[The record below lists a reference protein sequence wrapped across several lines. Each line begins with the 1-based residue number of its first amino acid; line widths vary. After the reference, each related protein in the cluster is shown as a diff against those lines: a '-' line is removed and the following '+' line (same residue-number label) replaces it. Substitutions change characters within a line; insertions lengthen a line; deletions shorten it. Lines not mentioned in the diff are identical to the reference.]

1 VSVTPLRIAVL
12 TGTRADYGLLRGFAR
27 AVDQSDAAELQLIVS
42 GTHLSEAHGGTASEI
57 AADGFV
63 AAAEVP
69 VWSEDDSALGASRD
83 TGHAMAAYATTLARL
98 DPDVAVVLGDRL
110 EAVAFA
116 LAATALSIPVAHIHG
131 GEVTEG
137 AMDDALRHA
146 ITKLA
151 SVHFPTT
158 EDHRARIVQ
167 LGEDPAHV
175 HVVGAPIVDALAE
188 LELMTRAEVETR
200 FGVRFVRP
208 TALVTFHP
216 AAYDVRPAS
225 ELLNELLDGLLDV
238 ESLHIIVTGS
248 NSDIGSADVRRRIAG
263 FVADHP
269 ERVDYVESFGQL
281 GYLSAMS
288 LVDVV
293 VGNSSSTVL
302 EAPVIGTPSVLVGDR
317 QKGRPLAASV
327 RTPAPTRRDI
337 ADAVRSAISDPRT
350 DDSTLFGGPG
360 FSQRALEVLVA
371 DPPAR
376 PPRKAFYDLSERRG
390 NR

>member
-1 VSVTPLRIAVL
+1 
-12 TGTRADYGLLRGFAR
+12 
-27 AVDQSDAAELQLIVS
+27 
-42 GTHLSEAHGGTASEI
+42 
-57 AADGFV
+57 
-63 AAAEVP
+63 
-69 VWSEDDSALGASRD
+69 
-83 TGHAMAAYATTLARL
+83 
-98 DPDVAVVLGDRL
+98 
-110 EAVAFA
+110 
-116 LAATALSIPVAHIHG
+116 
-131 GEVTEG
+131 
-137 AMDDALRHA
+137 
-146 ITKLA
+146 
-151 SVHFPTT
+151 VHFPTT
-158 EDHRARIVQ
+158 EDHRARVVQ

-175 HVVGAPIVDALAE
+175 HVAGAPIVDAVAE

-200 FGVRFVRP
+200 FGVRFARP

-248 NSDIGSADVRRRIAG
+248 NSDIGSADVRQRIAG

-281 GYLSAMS
+281 AYLSAMS
-288 LVDVV
+288 LVDIV

-337 ADAVRSAISDPRT
+337 ADAVRSALSDPRT
-350 DDSTLFGGPG
+350 DGASLFGAPG

-376 PPRKAFYDLSERRG
+376 PPRKAFHDLPERRG